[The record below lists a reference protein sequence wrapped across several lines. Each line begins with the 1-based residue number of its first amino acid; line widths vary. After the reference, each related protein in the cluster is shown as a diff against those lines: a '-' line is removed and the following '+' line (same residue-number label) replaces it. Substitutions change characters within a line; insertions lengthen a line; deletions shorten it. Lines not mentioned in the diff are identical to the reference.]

1 MYMQLTDSQPC
12 TLYTGISKEKLIESV
27 YILIKNDYGG
37 KATAKRLEDKMDD
50 IGKRKIRY
58 AIKHLTKEGKIKR
71 VRGFGPKGV
80 QYHYVIV

>member
-1 MYMQLTDSQPC
+1 MQLTDSQPC

-27 YILIKNDYGG
+27 YIMIKNDYGG
-37 KATAKRLEDKMDD
+37 KATTKCLENKMDD